1 MCLEH
6 KTCCLFFSL
15 LCLPSLF
22 IRTVFCFPND
32 ITLRQPCDS
41 KSMLFL
47 SLSLDTTFSLFI
59 VTGLCIDILF
69 ALSSFTGEEEEDE
82 TLDFDF
88 SLSDQF
94 NL

>member
-1 MCLEH
+1 
-6 KTCCLFFSL
+6 
-15 LCLPSLF
+15 
-22 IRTVFCFPND
+22 
-32 ITLRQPCDS
+32 
-41 KSMLFL
+41 MLF
-47 SLSLDTTFSLFI
+47 LSLDTTFSLFI

-69 ALSSFTGEEEEDE
+69 ALSSFTGEEEDE